1 MSDNKE
7 EIFLK
12 NLNQNLGIAHKACRV
27 YFHDEEVRKDAMQE
41 MIYQLWRSFNRFEGK
56 SKFST
61 WMYRVCINTAITYK
75 KTVTKRKNMEVLS
88 QEDMQVPAP
97 VSDQSSQNNKEA
109 IEALYNAISTLSNL
123 NKAIVLLYL
132 EGMTYEEIASITGI
146 TKSNVSVRL
155 VRIRRELES
164 KLKNDKNF

>member
-1 MSDNKE
+1 MSDSKE
-7 EIFLK
+7 EVFLK
-12 NLNQNLGIAHKACRV
+12 NLNQNLGIAHKICRV
-27 YFHDEEVRKDAMQE
+27 YFDDDEVRKDALQE
-41 MIYQLWRSFNRFEGK
+41 MVYQLWRSFDSFEGK

-61 WMYRVCINTAITYK
+61 WMYRVCINTAIK
-75 KTVTKRKNMEVLS
+75 QRKTVSNKKKMEVLS
-88 QEDMQVPAP
+88 QDHVQVSAQIP
-97 VSDQSSQNNKEA
+97 DQSSVNREEKIN
-109 IEALYNAISTLSNL
+109 ALYNAILTLSSL

-155 VRIRRELES
+155 VRIKRELET

>member
-1 MSDNKE
+1 MSGSKE

-27 YFHDEEVRKDAMQE
+27 YFNDEEVRKDAMQE
-41 MIYQLWRSFNRFEGK
+41 MIYQLWRSFDSFEGK

-61 WMYRVCINTAITYK
+61 WMYRVCINTAIKYK
-75 KTVTKRKNMEVLS
+75 KTITKKRKMEVLS
-88 QEDMQVPAP
+88 QDHIQISAQI
-97 VSDQSSQNNKEA
+97 SDQPSENHEEA
-109 IEALYNAISTLSNL
+109 ITALYHAISTLSSL

-132 EGMTYEEIASITGI
+132 EGMTYEETASIVGI

-164 KLKNDKNF
+164 KLNNSKNF